1 MNDSRL
7 EIEER
12 KGAIVLRIDEKYAIL
27 VPDQAKE
34 IGELMQKY
42 AYHAQYGSDPNVKSL
57 HAEKIRQ
64 RMETRIPH
72 VIRSLTQKKKT
83 PQFIANEIVEVILR
97 EVL

>member
-1 MNDSRL
+1 MSRL

-12 KGAIVLRIDEKYAIL
+12 DGEIILEFEGKYLAL
-27 VPDQAKE
+27 PPKQAVE
-34 IGELMQKY
+34 IGEVLQRY
-42 AYHAQYGSDPNVKSL
+42 AYHAEYGLDPQTKSL
-57 HAEKIRQ
+57 QADQIRA

-83 PQFIANEIVEVILR
+83 PQFIANEIVNVILR